1 MSENISWG
9 FRKRFSEGDLRS
21 LKTSNLYGFERN
33 AKREIVIR
41 EEEARIV
48 RRIFYEFLAGK
59 STQFI
64 SDILNADGV
73 PTHHE
78 DDIWSK
84 KKVID
89 ILQNEKYCGDVL
101 FQKTFKP
108 SPMSKSVMNR
118 GELPQYLLED
128 AIPAIIDKK
137 LWRITQYEYRRRIKI
152 ATVRQCPE
160 HPFVGRFF
168 CGQCG
173 RLVIQ
178 YSSHGTDGIMNIW
191 WRCAT
196 KISRYKQADD
206 IIHEEARV
214 PLGRPGQVFKQ
225 AWNLIVSKKL
235 MYAARLKKTA
245 EMDES
250 ELTRYYA
257 SVMLRLID
265 EVGKI
270 TEFDYMLSVK
280 VLDRMELMP
289 KNKLAVVF
297 LSGIRITI

>member
-1 MSENISWG
+1 
-9 FRKRFSEGDLRS
+9 
-21 LKTSNLYGFERN
+21 
-33 AKREIVIR
+33 
-41 EEEARIV
+41 
-48 RRIFYEFLAGK
+48 
-59 STQFI
+59 
-64 SDILNADGV
+64 
-73 PTHHE
+73 
-78 DDIWSK
+78 
-84 KKVID
+84 
-89 ILQNEKYCGDVL
+89 
-101 FQKTFKP
+101 
-108 SPMSKSVMNR
+108 
-118 GELPQYLLED
+118 
-128 AIPAIIDKK
+128 
-137 LWRITQYEYRRRIKI
+137 
-152 ATVRQCPE
+152 
-160 HPFVGRFF
+160 
-168 CGQCG
+168 
-173 RLVIQ
+173 
-178 YSSHGTDGIMNIW
+178 MNIW